1 MINSFIA
8 NIGTNDLKLNDHDTS
23 SIEQTDLT
31 KDEIKYLHQNL
42 ENSKTRLSHEKE
54 KLLAIVNYIDAN
66 NYKEYKEDTPYL
78 ISFHVDFKDVF
89 GLKEFNIVQKFILM
103 LTNEETVCGTK
114 IKPNQKIR
122 INTRI

>member
-66 NYKEYKEDTPYL
+66 NYKEQKEDTAYL
-78 ISFHVDFKDVF
+78 ISFHVNFKDVF
-89 GLKEFNIVQKFILM
+89 SLKEFNIVQKFNLM
-103 LTNEETVCGTK
+103 LTNEETFCGTK